1 MMLSDSPDMSYFDLG
16 VSDWKNPN
24 RNDLGIDAK
33 KARSINYVPDKSTI
47 RIQVSR
53 QPAYLK

>member
-47 RIQVSR
+47 
-53 QPAYLK
+53 

>member
-16 VSDWKNPN
+16 VSDWKNPD

-33 KARSINYVPDKSTI
+33 KARSITTCPIKVQSESKFRGNPLT
-47 RIQVSR
+47 
-53 QPAYLK
+53 